1 MKNKRYRE
9 LAAILVMATMAA
21 GPAIT
26 VSAEENTEA
35 VSGQAGTDDVEEG
48 TAESAVDASDAHNE
62 DTASKNTASGETA
75 SADTASEDTAS
86 ENTALELTDRFAQ
99 QTAIDEA
106 LLQEAQNG
114 YSLEDALIVVNP
126 YGTSPLSAVA
136 VFFTEEACG
145 GTVTVKGKSAEN
157 DVTGTFETA
166 TDHIVPI
173 YGLYNNDTTE
183 VVITL
188 DDGTSATFE
197 VTTEDINVDYG
208 TISTEM
214 KREASYDY
222 NDLTFVC
229 STMGSLYAVD
239 AAGDIRFYT
248 NMGGSLGVHQLEN
261 GHLLMPASYVLKT
274 SYYKEGMIE
283 TDLMGK
289 IYGEYMVPG
298 GQHHDFVEMPDGN
311 LLIASDSPDLSTV
324 EDYVIEL
331 DCQTGEVVWELDM
344 KDLMGTE
351 DGQSASMD
359 SDGSEESDWFH
370 NNGLAYD
377 EANDLVLL
385 SARHK
390 DAIVAVKMED
400 KSIAWILGDPTGWGE
415 DYQSY
420 FFTPEGEDFEWFYAQ
435 HNVSILDNGDIAL
448 FDNGTA
454 KVKRVDGENRVSGG
468 DVYSRAVVY
477 QIDTENMTV
486 SQVGEYGKER
496 GADWYSDWISGVV
509 SLDGTKDHLWIT
521 AGSHLH
527 SDEENRSDY
536 YPKDMFVPGLIKTTH
551 IDQVDN
557 GELSFELTIS
567 GDTYNALTFRSFRMP
582 LYTEGKYDVEAVPEV
597 YGTLGETSYEE
608 ADADV
613 SSAQALPDGWN
624 LVLDGSKISVNG
636 SFQTDAAADALVPG
650 KMILVSGDSQRAYA
664 LTQSAAAGDN
674 GTNVTV
680 KGWTSVD
687 GLEGQD
693 WDIYLDL
700 DGVLYNT
707 GYKYSQS

>member
-9 LAAILVMATMAA
+9 LAAILVMMTMAA
-21 GPAIT
+21 GSVTT
-26 VSAEENTEA
+26 VTAQENTETA
-35 VSGQAGTDDVEEG
+35 ATEEG
-48 TAESAVDASDAHNE
+48 ETDAAVEAADASDAKSQ
-62 DTASKNTASGETA
+62 A
-75 SADTASEDTAS
+75 
-86 ENTALELTDRFAQ
+86 TALEVTDRFAQ
-99 QTAIDEA
+99 QTAVDEA

-114 YSLEDALIVVNP
+114 YSLEEALIVVNP

-136 VFFTEEACG
+136 VFSTEEACG

-157 DVTGTFETA
+157 DVTGTFEA
-166 TDHIVPI
+166 EKDHIVPI

-183 VVITL
+183 VVISL
-188 DDGTSATFE
+188 DDGTSAAFE

-208 TISTEM
+208 TITAEM
-214 KREASYDY
+214 KNEASYDY
-222 NDLTFVC
+222 TNLTFVC

-248 NMGGSLGVHQLEN
+248 NMGGVLGVHQLEN
-261 GHLLMPASYVLKT
+261 GHILMPASYVLKP

-283 TDLMGK
+283 IDLMGK
-289 IYGEYMVPG
+289 IYGEYMIPG
-298 GQHHDFVEMPDGN
+298 GQHHDFVEMPNGN
-311 LLIASDSPDLSTV
+311 FLVASDSPDLSTV
-324 EDYVIEL
+324 EDYVVEI
-331 DCQTGEVVWELDM
+331 DRQTGDVVWELDM

-351 DGQSASMD
+351 EGQSASMD
-359 SDGSEESDWFH
+359 TDGSEESDWFH

-377 EANDLVLL
+377 AGNDLLLL

-390 DAIVAVKMED
+390 DAIVAVNMED
-400 KSIAWILGDPTGWGE
+400 KSLAWILGDPTGWGE

-420 FFTPEGEDFEWFYAQ
+420 FFNPEGEDFEWFYAQ

-454 KVKRVDGENRVSGG
+454 KVKRVDADNRVSGD

-477 QIDTENMTV
+477 HIDTENMTV
-486 SQVGEYGKER
+486 SQVTEYGKER
-496 GADWYSDWISGVV
+496 GADWYADWISGVV
-509 SLDGTKDHLWIT
+509 SLDGTQDHLWIT

-527 SDEENRSDY
+527 NDEENRSDY
-536 YPKDMFVPGLIKTTH
+536 YPKDMFVPGLTKTTH

-582 LYTEGKYDVEAVPEV
+582 LYTEGKYDVAAVPEV
-597 YGTLGETSYEE
+597 YGSLGETSYEE
-608 ADADV
+608 SDADV
-613 SSAQALPDGWN
+613 SSAEALPDGWN
-624 LVLDGSKISVNG
+624 FVLDGSKISLTG
-636 SFQTDAAADALVPG
+636 SYQTEAAADDLAPG
-650 KMILVSGDSQRAYA
+650 KLILVSGDSRRAYN

-693 WDIYLDL
+693 WDIYLEV
-700 DGVLYNT
+700 DGTLYNS

>member
-9 LAAILVMATMAA
+9 LAAILVMMTMAA
-21 GPAIT
+21 GSVTT
-26 VSAEENTEA
+26 VTAQENTETA
-35 VSGQAGTDDVEEG
+35 ATEEG
-48 TAESAVDASDAHNE
+48 ETDAAVEAADASDAKSQ
-62 DTASKNTASGETA
+62 A
-75 SADTASEDTAS
+75 
-86 ENTALELTDRFAQ
+86 TALEVTDRFAQ
-99 QTAIDEA
+99 QTAVDEA

-114 YSLEDALIVVNP
+114 YSLEEALIVVNP

-136 VFFTEEACG
+136 VFSTEEACG

-157 DVTGTFETA
+157 DVTGTFEA
-166 TDHIVPI
+166 EKDHIVPI

-183 VVITL
+183 VVISL
-188 DDGTSATFE
+188 DDGTSAAFE

-208 TISTEM
+208 TITAEM
-214 KREASYDY
+214 KNEASYDY
-222 NDLTFVC
+222 TNLTFVC

-248 NMGGSLGVHQLEN
+248 NMGGVLGVHQLEN
-261 GHLLMPASYVLKT
+261 GHILMPASYVLKP

-283 TDLMGK
+283 IDLMGK
-289 IYGEYMVPG
+289 IYGEYMIPG
-298 GQHHDFVEMPDGN
+298 GQHHDFVEMPNGN
-311 LLIASDSPDLSTV
+311 FLVASDSPDLSTV
-324 EDYVIEL
+324 EDYVVEI
-331 DCQTGEVVWELDM
+331 DRQTGDVVWELDM

-351 DGQSASMD
+351 EGQSASMD
-359 SDGSEESDWFH
+359 TDGSEESDWFH

-377 EANDLVLL
+377 AGNDLLLL

-390 DAIVAVKMED
+390 DAIVAVNMED
-400 KSIAWILGDPTGWGE
+400 KSLAWILGDPTGWGE

-420 FFTPEGEDFEWFYAQ
+420 FFNPEGEDFEWFYAQ

-454 KVKRVDGENRVSGG
+454 KVKRVDADNRVSGG

-477 QIDTENMTV
+477 HIDTENMTV
-486 SQVGEYGKER
+486 SQVTEYGKER
-496 GADWYSDWISGVV
+496 GADWYADWISGVV
-509 SLDGTKDHLWIT
+509 SLDGTQDHLWIT

-527 SDEENRSDY
+527 NDEENRSDY
-536 YPKDMFVPGLIKTTH
+536 YPKDMFVPGLTKTTH

-582 LYTEGKYDVEAVPEV
+582 LYTEGKYDVAAVPEV
-597 YGTLGETSYEE
+597 YGSLGETSYEE
-608 ADADV
+608 SDADV
-613 SSAQALPDGWN
+613 SSAEALPDGWN
-624 LVLDGSKISVNG
+624 FVLDGSKISLTG
-636 SFQTDAAADALVPG
+636 SYQTEAAADDLAPG
-650 KMILVSGDSQRAYA
+650 KLILVSGDSRRAYN

-693 WDIYLDL
+693 WDIYLEV
-700 DGVLYNT
+700 DGTLYNS

>member
-9 LAAILVMATMAA
+9 LAAILVMMTMAA
-21 GPAIT
+21 GSVTT
-26 VSAEENTEA
+26 VTAQENTETA
-35 VSGQAGTDDVEEG
+35 VTEEG
-48 TAESAVDASDAHNE
+48 ETDAAVEAADASDTKSQA
-62 DTASKNTASGETA
+62 
-75 SADTASEDTAS
+75 
-86 ENTALELTDRFAQ
+86 TALEVTDRFAQ
-99 QTAIDEA
+99 QTAVDEA

-114 YSLEDALIVVNP
+114 YSLEEALIVVNP

-136 VFFTEEACG
+136 VFSTEEACG

-157 DVTGTFETA
+157 DVTGTFEA
-166 TDHIVPI
+166 EKDHIVPI

-183 VVITL
+183 VVISL
-188 DDGTSATFE
+188 DDGTSAAFE

-208 TISTEM
+208 TITAEM
-214 KREASYDY
+214 KNEASYDY
-222 NDLTFVC
+222 TNLTFVC

-248 NMGGSLGVHQLEN
+248 NMGGVLGVHQLEN
-261 GHLLMPASYVLKT
+261 GHILMPASYVLKP

-283 TDLMGK
+283 IDLMGK
-289 IYGEYMVPG
+289 IYGEYMIPG
-298 GQHHDFVEMPDGN
+298 GQHHDFVEMPNGN
-311 LLIASDSPDLSTV
+311 FLVASDSPDLSTV
-324 EDYVIEL
+324 EDYVVEI
-331 DCQTGEVVWELDM
+331 DRQTGDVVWELDM

-351 DGQSASMD
+351 EGQSASMD
-359 SDGSEESDWFH
+359 TDGSEESDWFH

-377 EANDLVLL
+377 AGNDLLLL

-390 DAIVAVKMED
+390 DAIVAVNMED
-400 KSIAWILGDPTGWGE
+400 KSLAWILGDPTGWGE

-420 FFTPEGEDFEWFYAQ
+420 FFNPEGEDFEWFYAQ

-454 KVKRVDGENRVSGG
+454 KVKRVDADNRVSGG

-477 QIDTENMTV
+477 HIDTENMTV
-486 SQVGEYGKER
+486 SQVTEYGKER
-496 GADWYSDWISGVV
+496 GADWYADWISGVV
-509 SLDGTKDHLWIT
+509 SLDGTQDHLWIT

-527 SDEENRSDY
+527 NDEENRSDY
-536 YPKDMFVPGLIKTTH
+536 YPKDMFVPGLTKTTH

-582 LYTEGKYDVEAVPEV
+582 LYTEGKYDVAAVPEV
-597 YGTLGETSYEE
+597 YGSLGETSYEE
-608 ADADV
+608 SDADV
-613 SSAQALPDGWN
+613 SSAEALPDGWN
-624 LVLDGSKISVNG
+624 FVLDGSKISLTG
-636 SFQTDAAADALVPG
+636 SYQTEAAADDLAPG
-650 KMILVSGDSQRAYA
+650 KLILVSGDSRRAYN
-664 LTQSAAAGDN
+664 LTQSAAAGDD

-693 WDIYLDL
+693 WDIYLEV
-700 DGVLYNT
+700 DGTLYNS

>member
-9 LAAILVMATMAA
+9 LAAILVMMTMAA
-21 GPAIT
+21 GSVTT
-26 VSAEENTEA
+26 VTAQENTETA
-35 VSGQAGTDDVEEG
+35 VTEEG
-48 TAESAVDASDAHNE
+48 ETDAAVEAADASDTKSQA
-62 DTASKNTASGETA
+62 
-75 SADTASEDTAS
+75 
-86 ENTALELTDRFAQ
+86 TALEVTDRFAQ
-99 QTAIDEA
+99 QTAVDEA

-114 YSLEDALIVVNP
+114 YSLEEALIVVNP

-136 VFFTEEACG
+136 VFSTEEACG

-157 DVTGTFETA
+157 DVTGTFEA
-166 TDHIVPI
+166 EKDHIVPI

-183 VVITL
+183 VVISL
-188 DDGTSATFE
+188 DDGTSAAFE

-208 TISTEM
+208 TITAEM
-214 KREASYDY
+214 KNEASYDY
-222 NDLTFVC
+222 TNLTFVC

-248 NMGGSLGVHQLEN
+248 NMGGVLGVHQLEN
-261 GHLLMPASYVLKT
+261 GHILMPASYVLKP

-283 TDLMGK
+283 IDLMGK
-289 IYGEYMVPG
+289 IYGEYMIPG
-298 GQHHDFVEMPDGN
+298 GQHHDFVEMPNGN
-311 LLIASDSPDLSTV
+311 FLVASDSPDLSTV
-324 EDYVIEL
+324 EDYVVEI
-331 DCQTGEVVWELDM
+331 DRQTGDVVWELDM

-351 DGQSASMD
+351 EGQSASMD
-359 SDGSEESDWFH
+359 TDGSEESDWFH

-377 EANDLVLL
+377 AGNDLLLL

-390 DAIVAVKMED
+390 DAIVAVNMED
-400 KSIAWILGDPTGWGE
+400 KSLAWILGDPTGWRE

-420 FFTPEGEDFEWFYAQ
+420 FFNPEGEDFEWFYAQ

-454 KVKRVDGENRVSGG
+454 KVKRVDADNRVSGD

-477 QIDTENMTV
+477 HIDTENMTV
-486 SQVGEYGKER
+486 SQVTEYGKER
-496 GADWYSDWISGVV
+496 GADWYADWISGVV
-509 SLDGTKDHLWIT
+509 SLDGTQDHLWIT

-527 SDEENRSDY
+527 NDEENRSDY
-536 YPKDMFVPGLIKTTH
+536 YPKDMFVPGLTKTTH

-582 LYTEGKYDVEAVPEV
+582 LYTEGKYDVAAVPEV
-597 YGTLGETSYEE
+597 YGSLGETSYEE
-608 ADADV
+608 SDADV
-613 SSAQALPDGWN
+613 SSAEALPDGWN
-624 LVLDGSKISVNG
+624 FVLDGSKISLTG
-636 SFQTDAAADALVPG
+636 SYQTEAAADDLAPG
-650 KMILVSGDSQRAYA
+650 KLILVSGDSRRAYN

-693 WDIYLDL
+693 WDIYLEV
-700 DGVLYNT
+700 DGTLYNS

>member
-9 LAAILVMATMAA
+9 LAAILVMMTMAA
-21 GPAIT
+21 GSVTT
-26 VSAEENTEA
+26 VTAQENTETA
-35 VSGQAGTDDVEEG
+35 ATEEG
-48 TAESAVDASDAHNE
+48 ETDAAVEAADASDAKSQA
-62 DTASKNTASGETA
+62 TAMEV
-75 SADTASEDTAS
+75 
-86 ENTALELTDRFAQ
+86 TDRFAQ
-99 QTAIDEA
+99 QTAVDEA

-114 YSLEDALIVVNP
+114 YSLEEALIVVNP

-136 VFFTEEACG
+136 VFSTEEACG

-157 DVTGTFETA
+157 DVTGTFEA
-166 TDHIVPI
+166 EKDHIVPI

-183 VVITL
+183 VVISL
-188 DDGTSATFE
+188 DDGTSAAFE

-208 TISTEM
+208 TITAEM
-214 KREASYDY
+214 KSEASYDY
-222 NDLTFVC
+222 TNLTFVC

-248 NMGGSLGVHQLEN
+248 NMGGVLGVHQLEN
-261 GHLLMPASYVLKT
+261 GHILMPASYVLKP

-283 TDLMGK
+283 IDLMGK
-289 IYGEYMVPG
+289 IYGEYMIPG
-298 GQHHDFVEMPDGN
+298 GQHHDFVEMPNGN
-311 LLIASDSPDLSTV
+311 FLVASDSPDLSTV
-324 EDYVIEL
+324 EDYVVEI
-331 DCQTGEVVWELDM
+331 DRQTGNVVWELDM

-351 DGQSASMD
+351 EGQSASMD
-359 SDGSEESDWFH
+359 TDGSEESDWFH

-377 EANDLVLL
+377 AGNDLLLL

-390 DAIVAVKMED
+390 DAIVAVNMED
-400 KSIAWILGDPTGWGE
+400 KSLAWILGDPTGWGE

-420 FFTPEGEDFEWFYAQ
+420 FFNPEGEDFEWFYAQ
-435 HNVSILDNGDIAL
+435 HNVSILVNGDIAL

-454 KVKRVDGENRVSGG
+454 KVKRVDADNRVSGD

-477 QIDTENMTV
+477 HIDTENMTV
-486 SQVGEYGKER
+486 SQVTEYGKER
-496 GADWYSDWISGVV
+496 GADWYADWISGVV
-509 SLDGTKDHLWIT
+509 SLDGTQDHLWIT

-527 SDEENRSDY
+527 NDEENRSDY
-536 YPKDMFVPGLIKTTH
+536 YPKDMFVPGLTKTTH

-582 LYTEGKYDVEAVPEV
+582 LYTEGKYDVAAVPEV
-597 YGTLGETSYEE
+597 YGSLGETSYEE
-608 ADADV
+608 SDADV
-613 SSAQALPDGWN
+613 SSAEALPDGWN
-624 LVLDGSKISVNG
+624 FVLDGSKISLTG
-636 SFQTDAAADALVPG
+636 SYQTEAAADDLAPG
-650 KMILVSGDSQRAYA
+650 KLILVSGDSRRAYN

-693 WDIYLDL
+693 WDIYLEV
-700 DGVLYNT
+700 DGTLYNS

>member
-1 MKNKRYRE
+1 MKNRRYRN

-21 GPAIT
+21 GSVTT
-26 VSAEENTEA
+26 VTAETNTEA
-35 VSGQAGTDDVEEG
+35 
-48 TAESAVDASDAHNE
+48 AS
-62 DTASKNTASGETA
+62 
-75 SADTASEDTAS
+75 
-86 ENTALELTDRFAQ
+86 LELTDRFAQ
-99 QTAIDEA
+99 QNAIDEA

-114 YSLEDALIVVNP
+114 YSLEEALIVVNP

-136 VFFTEEACG
+136 VFSTEEACG

-157 DVTGTFETA
+157 DVTGTFDAEK
-166 TDHIVPI
+166 DHIVPI

-188 DDGTSATFE
+188 DDGTSASFE

-208 TISTEM
+208 TITAEM
-214 KREASYDY
+214 KSEASYDY
-222 NDLTFVC
+222 TNLTFVC

-248 NMGGSLGVHQLEN
+248 KMGGTLGIHQLEN
-261 GHLLMPASYVLKT
+261 GHLLMPASYILKP

-283 TDLMGK
+283 VDLMGK
-289 IYGEYMVPG
+289 IYSEYMIPG
-298 GQHHDFVEMPDGN
+298 GQHHDFVEMPNGN
-311 LLIASDSPDLSTV
+311 LLVASDSPDLSTV
-324 EDYVIEL
+324 EDYVVEI
-331 DCQTGEVVWELDM
+331 DRKTGDVVWELDM
-344 KDLMGTE
+344 KDLVGME

-359 SDGSEESDWFH
+359 TDGSEEADWFH

-377 EANDLVLL
+377 AENDLVLL

-390 DAIVAVKMED
+390 DAVVAVKMED
-400 KSIAWILGDPTGWGE
+400 KSLAWILGDPDGWGE
-415 DYQSY
+415 EYQSY
-420 FFTPEGEDFEWFYAQ
+420 FFEPEGEEFEWFYAQ

-454 KVKRVDGENRVSGG
+454 KVKRADGDNRVSGD

-477 QIDTENMTV
+477 HIDTENMTA
-486 SQVGEYGKER
+486 SQVTEYGKER
-496 GADWYSDWISGVV
+496 GADWYADWISGVV

-536 YPKDMFVPGLIKTTH
+536 YPKDMFVPRLTKTTH

-567 GDTYNALTFRSFRMP
+567 GDTYNALTYRSFRMP
-582 LYTEGKYDVEAVPEV
+582 LYTEGKYDVSAVPEV
-597 YGTLGETSYEE
+597 YGSLGETSYEE
-608 ADADV
+608 SEADV
-613 SSAQALPDGWN
+613 SNAKALADGWDF
-624 LVLDGSKISVNG
+624 VLDGSKLSVNG
-636 SFQTDAAADALVPG
+636 SYQTDAAADQLVPG
-650 KMILVSGDSQRAYA
+650 KMILVSGDSKRAYN
-664 LTQSAAAGDN
+664 LTQTAAAGDN

-687 GLEGQD
+687 GLEGQE
-693 WDIYLDL
+693 WDIYLEL
-700 DGVLYNT
+700 DGVLYNS
-707 GYKYSQS
+707 GYRY

>member
-9 LAAILVMATMAA
+9 LAAILVMMTMAA
-21 GPAIT
+21 GSVTT
-26 VSAEENTEA
+26 VTAQENTETA
-35 VSGQAGTDDVEEG
+35 VTEEG
-48 TAESAVDASDAHNE
+48 ETDAAVEAADASDTKSQA
-62 DTASKNTASGETA
+62 
-75 SADTASEDTAS
+75 
-86 ENTALELTDRFAQ
+86 TALEVTDRFAQ
-99 QTAIDEA
+99 QTAVDEA

-114 YSLEDALIVVNP
+114 YSLEEALIVVNP

-136 VFFTEEACG
+136 VFSTEEACG

-157 DVTGTFETA
+157 DVTGTFEA
-166 TDHIVPI
+166 EKDHIVPI

-183 VVITL
+183 VVISL
-188 DDGTSATFE
+188 DDGTSAAFE

-208 TISTEM
+208 TITAEM
-214 KREASYDY
+214 KSEASYDY
-222 NDLTFVC
+222 TNLTFVC

-248 NMGGSLGVHQLEN
+248 NMGGVLGVHQLEN
-261 GHLLMPASYVLKT
+261 GHLLMPASYVLKP

-283 TDLMGK
+283 IDLMGK
-289 IYGEYMVPG
+289 IYGEYMIPG
-298 GQHHDFVEMPDGN
+298 GQHHDFVEMPNGN
-311 LLIASDSPDLSTV
+311 FLVASDSPDLSTV
-324 EDYVIEL
+324 EDYVVEI
-331 DCQTGEVVWELDM
+331 DRQTGDVVWELDM

-351 DGQSASMD
+351 EGQSASMD
-359 SDGSEESDWFH
+359 TDGSEESDWFH

-377 EANDLVLL
+377 AGNDLLLL

-390 DAIVAVKMED
+390 DAIVAVNMED
-400 KSIAWILGDPTGWGE
+400 KSLAWILGDPTGWGE

-420 FFTPEGEDFEWFYAQ
+420 FFNPEGEDFEWFYAQ

-454 KVKRVDGENRVSGG
+454 KVKRVDADNRVSGD

-477 QIDTENMTV
+477 HIDTENMTV
-486 SQVGEYGKER
+486 SQVTEYGKER
-496 GADWYSDWISGVV
+496 GADWYADWISGVV
-509 SLDGTKDHLWIT
+509 SLDGTQDHLWIT

-527 SDEENRSDY
+527 NDEENRSDY
-536 YPKDMFVPGLIKTTH
+536 YPKDMFVPGLTKTTH

-582 LYTEGKYDVEAVPEV
+582 LYTEGKYDVAAVPEV
-597 YGTLGETSYEE
+597 YGSLGETSYEE
-608 ADADV
+608 SDADV
-613 SSAQALPDGWN
+613 SSAEALPDGWN
-624 LVLDGSKISVNG
+624 FVLDGSKISLTG
-636 SFQTDAAADALVPG
+636 SYQTEAAADDLAPG
-650 KMILVSGDSQRAYA
+650 KLILVSGDSRRAYN

-693 WDIYLDL
+693 WDIYLEV
-700 DGVLYNT
+700 DGTLYNS

>member
-9 LAAILVMATMAA
+9 LAAILVMMTMAA
-21 GPAIT
+21 GSVTT
-26 VSAEENTEA
+26 VTAQENTETA
-35 VSGQAGTDDVEEG
+35 VTEEG
-48 TAESAVDASDAHNE
+48 ETDAAVEAADASDAKSQ
-62 DTASKNTASGETA
+62 A
-75 SADTASEDTAS
+75 
-86 ENTALELTDRFAQ
+86 TALEVTDRFAQ
-99 QTAIDEA
+99 QTAVDEA

-114 YSLEDALIVVNP
+114 YSLEEALIVVNP

-136 VFFTEEACG
+136 VFSTEEACG

-157 DVTGTFETA
+157 DVTGTFEA
-166 TDHIVPI
+166 EKDHIVPI

-183 VVITL
+183 VVISL
-188 DDGTSATFE
+188 DDGTSAAFE

-208 TISTEM
+208 TITAEM
-214 KREASYDY
+214 KNEASYDY
-222 NDLTFVC
+222 TNLTFVC

-248 NMGGSLGVHQLEN
+248 NMGGVLGVHQLEN
-261 GHLLMPASYVLKT
+261 GHILMPASYVLKP

-283 TDLMGK
+283 IDLMGK
-289 IYGEYMVPG
+289 IYGEYMIPG
-298 GQHHDFVEMPDGN
+298 GQHHDFVEMPNGN
-311 LLIASDSPDLSTV
+311 FLVASDSPDLSTV
-324 EDYVIEL
+324 EDYVVEI
-331 DCQTGEVVWELDM
+331 DRQTGDVVWELDM

-351 DGQSASMD
+351 EGQSASMD
-359 SDGSEESDWFH
+359 TDGSEESDWFH

-377 EANDLVLL
+377 AGNDLLLL

-390 DAIVAVKMED
+390 DAIVAVNMED
-400 KSIAWILGDPTGWGE
+400 KSLAWILGDPTGWGE

-420 FFTPEGEDFEWFYAQ
+420 FFNPEGEDFEWFYAQ

-454 KVKRVDGENRVSGG
+454 KVKRVDADNRVSGG

-477 QIDTENMTV
+477 HIDTENMTV
-486 SQVGEYGKER
+486 SQVTEYGKER
-496 GADWYSDWISGVV
+496 GADWYADWISGVV
-509 SLDGTKDHLWIT
+509 SLDGTQDHLWIT

-527 SDEENRSDY
+527 NDEENRSDY
-536 YPKDMFVPGLIKTTH
+536 YPKDMFVPGLTKTTH

-582 LYTEGKYDVEAVPEV
+582 LYTEGKYDVAAVPEV
-597 YGTLGETSYEE
+597 YGSLGETSYEE
-608 ADADV
+608 SDADV
-613 SSAQALPDGWN
+613 SSAEALPDGWN
-624 LVLDGSKISVNG
+624 FVLDGSKISLTG
-636 SFQTDAAADALVPG
+636 SYQTEAAADDLAPG
-650 KMILVSGDSQRAYA
+650 KLILVSGDSRRAYN

-693 WDIYLDL
+693 WDIYLEV
-700 DGVLYNT
+700 DGTLYNS

>member
-9 LAAILVMATMAA
+9 LAAILVMMTMAA
-21 GPAIT
+21 GSVTT
-26 VSAEENTEA
+26 VTAQENTETA
-35 VSGQAGTDDVEEG
+35 VTEEG
-48 TAESAVDASDAHNE
+48 ETDAAVEAADASDTKSQA
-62 DTASKNTASGETA
+62 
-75 SADTASEDTAS
+75 
-86 ENTALELTDRFAQ
+86 TALEVTDRFAQ
-99 QTAIDEA
+99 QTAVDEA

-114 YSLEDALIVVNP
+114 YSLEEALIVVNP

-136 VFFTEEACG
+136 VFSTEEACG

-157 DVTGTFETA
+157 DVTGTFEA
-166 TDHIVPI
+166 EKDHIVPI

-183 VVITL
+183 VVISL
-188 DDGTSATFE
+188 DDGTSAAFE

-208 TISTEM
+208 TITAEM
-214 KREASYDY
+214 KNEASYDY
-222 NDLTFVC
+222 TNLTFVC

-248 NMGGSLGVHQLEN
+248 NMGGVLGVHQLEN
-261 GHLLMPASYVLKT
+261 GHILMPASYVLKP

-283 TDLMGK
+283 IDLMGK
-289 IYGEYMVPG
+289 IYGEYMIPG
-298 GQHHDFVEMPDGN
+298 GQHHDFVEMPNGN
-311 LLIASDSPDLSTV
+311 FLVASDSPDLSTV
-324 EDYVIEL
+324 EDYVVEI
-331 DCQTGEVVWELDM
+331 DRQTGDVVWELDM

-351 DGQSASMD
+351 EGQSASMD
-359 SDGSEESDWFH
+359 TDGSEESDWFH

-377 EANDLVLL
+377 AGNDLLLL

-390 DAIVAVKMED
+390 DAIVAVNMED
-400 KSIAWILGDPTGWGE
+400 KSLAWILGDPTGWGE

-420 FFTPEGEDFEWFYAQ
+420 FFNPEGEDFEWFYAQ

-454 KVKRVDGENRVSGG
+454 KVKRVDADNRVSGD

-477 QIDTENMTV
+477 HIDTENMTV
-486 SQVGEYGKER
+486 SQVTEYGKER
-496 GADWYSDWISGVV
+496 GADWYADWISGVV
-509 SLDGTKDHLWIT
+509 SLDGTQDHLWIT

-527 SDEENRSDY
+527 NDEENRSDY

-582 LYTEGKYDVEAVPEV
+582 LYTEGKYDVAAVPEV
-597 YGTLGETSYEE
+597 YGSLGETSYEE
-608 ADADV
+608 SDADV
-613 SSAQALPDGWN
+613 SSAEALPDGWN
-624 LVLDGSKISVNG
+624 FVLDGSKISLTG
-636 SFQTDAAADALVPG
+636 SYQTEAAADDLAPG
-650 KMILVSGDSQRAYA
+650 KLILVSGDSRRAYN
-664 LTQSAAAGDN
+664 LTQSAAAGDD

-693 WDIYLDL
+693 WDIYLEV
-700 DGVLYNT
+700 DGTLYNS

>member
-1 MKNKRYRE
+1 MKNRRYRN

-21 GPAIT
+21 GSVTT
-26 VSAEENTEA
+26 VTAETNTEA
-35 VSGQAGTDDVEEG
+35 
-48 TAESAVDASDAHNE
+48 AS
-62 DTASKNTASGETA
+62 
-75 SADTASEDTAS
+75 
-86 ENTALELTDRFAQ
+86 LELTDRFAQ
-99 QTAIDEA
+99 QNAIDEA

-114 YSLEDALIVVNP
+114 YSLEEALIVVNP

-136 VFFTEEACG
+136 VFSTEEACG

-157 DVTGTFETA
+157 DVTGTFDAEK
-166 TDHIVPI
+166 DHIVPI

-188 DDGTSATFE
+188 DDGTSASFE

-208 TISTEM
+208 TITAEM
-214 KREASYDY
+214 KSEASYDY
-222 NDLTFVC
+222 TNLTFVC

-248 NMGGSLGVHQLEN
+248 KMGGTLGIHQLEN
-261 GHLLMPASYVLKT
+261 GHLLMPASYILKP

-283 TDLMGK
+283 VDLMGK
-289 IYGEYMVPG
+289 IYSEYMIPG
-298 GQHHDFVEMPDGN
+298 GQHHDFVEMPNGN
-311 LLIASDSPDLSTV
+311 LLVASDSPDLSTV
-324 EDYVIEL
+324 EDYVVEI
-331 DCQTGEVVWELDM
+331 DRKTGDVVWELDM
-344 KDLMGTE
+344 KDLVGME

-359 SDGSEESDWFH
+359 TDGSEEADWFH

-377 EANDLVLL
+377 AENDLVLL

-390 DAIVAVKMED
+390 DAVVAVKMED
-400 KSIAWILGDPTGWGE
+400 KSLAWILGDPDGWGE
-415 DYQSY
+415 EYQSY
-420 FFTPEGEDFEWFYAQ
+420 FFEPEGEDFEWFYAQ

-454 KVKRVDGENRVSGG
+454 KVKRADGDNRVSGD

-477 QIDTENMTV
+477 HIDTENMTA
-486 SQVGEYGKER
+486 SQVTEYGKER
-496 GADWYSDWISGVV
+496 GADWYADWISGVV

-536 YPKDMFVPGLIKTTH
+536 YPKDMFVPGLTKTTH

-557 GELSFELTIS
+557 GELSFELIIS
-567 GDTYNALTFRSFRMP
+567 GDTYNALTYRSFRMP
-582 LYTEGKYDVEAVPEV
+582 LYTEEGKYDVSAVPEV
-597 YGTLGETSYEE
+597 YGSLGETSYEE
-608 ADADV
+608 SEADV
-613 SSAQALPDGWN
+613 SKAKALADGWEF
-624 LVLDGSKISVNG
+624 VLDGSKISVNG
-636 SFQTDAAADALVPG
+636 SYQTEAAADQLVPG
-650 KMILVSGDSQRAYA
+650 KMILVSGDSKRAYN
-664 LTQSAAAGDN
+664 LTQTAAAGDN

-693 WDIYLDL
+693 WDIYLEL
-700 DGVLYNT
+700 DGVLYNS
-707 GYKYSQS
+707 GYKY